1 MAGRRRAGERRP
13 TSDRV
18 SVVSIIDRH
27 RSNAIGRADA
37 TRWAAE
43 VAGDFLTVYLDT
55 ETTGLGKDAEVI
67 DIAVVAGDGR
77 VLLDTLVRPMQP
89 IPPDASRVNGIWD
102 ADVAAAPHWH
112 EVHDALVPLLEARRI
127 VVYNAAF
134 DRRLLSQTCARHGL
148 LEPQALWDCAML
160 EYARYCGELNASQRG
175 YRWHR
180 LDHAALSFGA
190 QPGGH
195 RALGDALACRHV
207 VLGMAT
213 SRDE

>member
-1 MAGRRRAGERRP
+1 MAGRRAVARRP
-13 TSDRV
+13 TFDRI
-18 SVVSIIDRH
+18 SVVTDDVFRPVD
-27 RSNAIGRADA
+27 ALGRDDA
-37 TRWAAE
+37 RRWASE

-77 VLLDTLVRPMQP
+77 VLLDALVQPTQP

-102 ADVAAAPHWH
+102 ADVASAPPWRD
-112 EVHDALVPLLEARRI
+112 VHDALLPLLEARRV

-134 DRRLLSQTCARHGL
+134 DRRMLSQTCARHDL
-148 LEPQALWDCAML
+148 REPRAIWDCAML
-160 EYARYCGELNASQRG
+160 GYARFRGEMNASQRG

-180 LDHAALSFGA
+180 LDHAVLSFGA

-207 VLGMAT
+207 IIGMAT
-213 SRDE
+213 AIDD